1 MCEIRTKVQKR
12 DRFGSLSMSDKL
24 CVLMSHTPGDIS
36 YVVLNP
42 IDQS

>member
-1 MCEIRTKVQKR
+1 MCEIMTKVQKR
-12 DRFGSLSMSDKL
+12 DRFGSLGMSDKL
-24 CVLMSHTPGDIS
+24 RVIMSHTTGDIS